1 MNKQNLMKQFRLN
14 ADIKLGGIARATG
27 IAESN
32 LSSYESG
39 SKTPSLTTAKKIAK
53 FFNAP
58 VELIFPL
65 AKRGSKKEEKLA
77 QEKLMQKILA
87 EIEMD

>member
-1 MNKQNLMKQFRLN
+1 MNKQNLMKQLRLN
-14 ADIKLGGIARATG
+14 ADIKLGRISRVTG

-39 SKTPSLTTAKKIAK
+39 LKNPSLDTAKKIAG
-53 FFNAP
+53 FFNVP
-58 VELIFPL
+58 VEIIFPYST
-65 AKRGSKKEEKLA
+65 RGIKKEEKLA
-77 QEKLMQKILA
+77 QEKLKQKILS